1 MGEVTTGRLHK
12 VKTVVVALPDYEPPS
27 ETLVQEYQVHVPDVT
42 ELAAHG
48 ISLAAVQE
56 TLRWMQDLPTIELL
70 GTLDSTLARSLC
82 KELVVMHVSPG
93 IMFQN
98 SVQLNCEAQDEPDKE
113 ARLASRKTQYNG
125 SKVAILVDYK
135 NMEAVATALVLQL
148 MVSPL
153 LVSLGGMVPYIMAA
167 DEEAMPT
174 VQILVMICS
183 QGCFA
188 NPDITKV
195 LVSSAARRLKV
206 LPVIAEDGFR
216 FPTQDFYDEVLTKCW
231 RRSAGDEAPAKLSQF
246 AAVIKQVFQ
255 EIPVDFKL
263 QGGYSASAQDLEVK
277 AKTIAFRLL
286 GGKLRPMSLEEH
298 RSASPEELEARSP
311 ILLAP
316 TEDLLPAAA
325 DENTPQLATE
335 LTEQNSPI
343 FTAFL

>member
-27 ETLVQEYQVHVPDVT
+27 ETLVQEYQVHVPDIT

-48 ISLAAVQE
+48 MSLADVQE
-56 TLRWMQDLPTIELL
+56 TLRWMRALPTIELR

-93 IMFQN
+93 SM
-98 SVQLNCEAQDEPDKE
+98 VHQLSCEAQDEPDKE